1 LDWSELEV
9 KWTASGER
17 EAGRLDPPILR
28 RVAAAVD
35 RFAETGHGNVQHLTG
50 IKPSQHRLRV
60 GDWRVR
66 LIIDKREKVLYVMGV
81 LPRGKA
87 YR

>member
-9 KWTASGER
+9 QWTASGER

-35 RFAETGHGNVQHLTG
+35 RFAEAGHGDLQRLTAVEAASRFG
-50 IKPSQHRLRV
+50 
-60 GDWRVR
+60 GFC
-66 LIIDKREKVLYVMGV
+66 
-81 LPRGKA
+81 
-87 YR
+87 